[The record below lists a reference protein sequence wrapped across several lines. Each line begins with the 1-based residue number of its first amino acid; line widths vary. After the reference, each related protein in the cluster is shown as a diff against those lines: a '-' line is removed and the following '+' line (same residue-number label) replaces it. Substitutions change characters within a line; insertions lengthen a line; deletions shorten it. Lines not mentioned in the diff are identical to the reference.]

1 MVAVI
6 VPISPGNRTEGVTV
20 KSAIIT
26 LGFSASTGRGNQDQD
41 QGQTGEET
49 GNSSHEITILRKA
62 FLNNRQAD

>member
-26 LGFSASTGRGNQDQD
+26 LGFSASTG
-41 QGQTGEET
+41 TGT
-49 GNSSHEITILRKA
+49 RIRTRDKQARK
-62 FLNNRQAD
+62 QAIVLIRSQSFGRPF